1 MVTEIGDGGDASVSG
16 GALRK
21 LEIRMFLF
29 LTIVL
34 APALSVALV
43 GGLGLAIWIFQA
55 IAGPPGP
62 PA

>member
-1 MVTEIGDGGDASVSG
+1 MADIGDDGSAAVP
-16 GALRK
+16 AENLRK

-29 LTIVL
+29 LTVVL
-34 APALSVALV
+34 APALSVAIV
-43 GGLGLAIWIFQA
+43 GGLGFAIWIFQA

>member
-1 MVTEIGDGGDASVSG
+1 MTETGESGGMAVSG
-16 GALRK
+16 QSLRK

-29 LTIVL
+29 LTVVL